1 MNYNDYKSVAKK
13 VSKEVLFDGI
23 LNRELCK
30 DEHSA
35 FMEEINKRGLQLELS
50 EAIANNNARK
60 GSVIDSAK
68 DLPQQDLFNIILYNI
83 DNFTEEELIV
93 FKNEANQR
101 GLQAELSVLLNEKA
115 KSDKEFQDKAANS
128 SDNIGDLLNTF
139 QEHMFSVSPGLKE
152 KVETAQK
159 KSKAN
164 RIVGI
169 VLLLIGVLL
178 LYKTG
183 GSTISFG
190 VTALGIFFIVRG
202 ILK

>member
-1 MNYNDYKSVAKK
+1 MNYKDYKSIAKK

-30 DEHSA
+30 DEHRA
-35 FMEEINKRGLQLELS
+35 FMEEINKRGVQDELS
-50 EAIANNNARK
+50 TTISDNNARK
-60 GSVIDSAK
+60 GSVMDSAK
-68 DLPQQDLFNIILYNI
+68 DLSQQDLFNIILYNI

-101 GLQAELSVLLNEKA
+101 GLQEELSVLLKEKA

-128 SDNIGDLLNTF
+128 SDNIVDLLNTF
-139 QEHMFSVSPGLKE
+139 QEHMFEVSPGLKE
-152 KVETAQK
+152 KVEKAEK
-159 KSKAN
+159 KSSAN
-164 RIVGI
+164 RIIGA

-178 LYKTG
+178 IYKTG
-183 GSTISFG
+183 GNTISFG
-190 VTALGIFFIVRG
+190 VTVLGVFFIVIG